1 MWELSEWPARALDI
15 DVWFE
20 YVRSAANIADWPSRD
35 KLDFVSDLGAREVDP
50 WVCPPTDSWGS
61 VEAAL
66 RVAESVP
73 ERPAKRARR

>member
-1 MWELSEWPARALDI
+1 MIVWALACALEI

-35 KLDFVSDLGAREVDP
+35 KLDFVADLGARVVDP
-50 WVCPPTDSWGS
+50 WVSPPTDSWGD

-66 RVAESVP
+66 LVAESVP
-73 ERPAKRARR
+73 ERPAKRARRE